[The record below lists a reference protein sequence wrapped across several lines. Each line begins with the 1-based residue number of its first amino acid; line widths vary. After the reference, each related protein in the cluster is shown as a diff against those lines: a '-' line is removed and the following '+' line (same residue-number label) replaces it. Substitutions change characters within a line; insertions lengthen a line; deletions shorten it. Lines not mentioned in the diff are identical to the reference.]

1 MLSGITS
8 LKNFLILRNI
18 IERWWKKKSIIVAFW
33 KWYKITEYLLKILG
47 WAKQVRDQTLMSK
60 PHEIRLQEIV
70 RIDAKRKWRVNNLQI
85 PFSQVYLS
93 MSRLNTVQRTLTWL
107 QNYIDCFDIFRK
119 QEVILKKNRRC
130 KLCCNF
136 KINTLR
142 TFQIL

>member
-33 KWYKITEYLLKILG
+33 KWYKIIEYLLKILG

-70 RIDAKRKWRVNNLQI
+70 RIDAKCKWRINNLQI

-107 QNYIDCFDIFRK
+107 QNYTDCFDIFRK
-119 QEVILKKNRRC
+119 QEVILKKQ
-130 KLCCNF
+130 KM
-136 KINTLR
+136 
-142 TFQIL
+142 